1 MKQLGI
7 LAFLVV
13 LFEASAAANP
23 YLLKPGEPPTKL
35 RVATSAVTGGFVHF
49 YSGLDYGIFEKYG
62 LKCEHVY
69 IRGQSPAL
77 AALANDQVQFNYGA
91 ADGSLPGLAAGVEAK
106 FVASPLVKLPYVMV
120 ARKEIRRP
128 EDLKGKSIG
137 VTRPGD
143 LSARLSRQ
151 VVRKFGLTTDEVT
164 IHPIGGSQTERYQAM
179 VGNVVQAILV
189 TPPLDIRAKSDGF
202 NIIYRLIDLEIP
214 FIYSSLITNYRMLRE
229 RPEIVQRMVAALA
242 ETVYFVEKNPDKAK
256 AAIAKAMRVK
266 DEEALQ
272 SSYNVYAKEIVDRTM
287 VVPGKSVSEAVD
299 IARETGTLVRRK
311 PEELYDNSFVNNLE
325 KSGFLE
331 RALGQRKLPAIKFNR
346 PILVESFATK
356 PVSIPPFGKGRPGG
370 IFVSCRNDPRYLQAP
385 GFVINSA
392 A

>member
-1 MKQLGI
+1 MKFGI
-7 LAFLVV
+7 IAALLAFGFPVY
-13 LFEASAAANP
+13 ARANP
-23 YLLKPGEPPTKL
+23 YLPKPGERPTSI
-35 RVATSAVTGGFVHF
+35 RVATSAVTGGFVHL
-49 YSGLDYGIFEKYG
+49 YTGLDYGIFEKYG
-62 LKCEHVY
+62 FKCEHVY

-106 FVASPLVKLPYVMV
+106 FIASPLVKLPYVMV

-164 IHPIGGSQTERYQAM
+164 IHPIGGSQQERYQAM

-202 NIIYRLIDLEIP
+202 NIIYRLIDLDIP
-214 FIYSSLITNYRMLRE
+214 FIYSSLITNSKMLRE

-242 ETVYFVEKNPDKAK
+242 ESVYFVEKNPDKAK
-256 AAIAKAMRVK
+256 ASIAKAMRVK

-272 SSYNVYAKEIVDRTM
+272 SSFNVYAKEIVDRTM
-287 VVPGKSVSEAVD
+287 VVPGKSVSEAVE
-299 IARETGTLVRRK
+299 IARDTGTVVRKK

-325 KSGFLE
+325 KSGFLKE
-331 RALGQRKLPAIKFNR
+331 LWGSENYRR
-346 PILVESFATK
+346 
-356 PVSIPPFGKGRPGG
+356 
-370 IFVSCRNDPRYLQAP
+370 
-385 GFVINSA
+385 
-392 A
+392 

>member
-1 MKQLGI
+1 LF
-7 LAFLVV
+7 LLRNSAF
-13 LFEASAAANP
+13 ANP
-23 YLLKPGEPPTKL
+23 FLPRAGEPTTML

-62 LKCEHVY
+62 LKCEHIY

-120 ARKEIRRP
+120 ARREIRRP

-151 VVRKFGLTTDEVT
+151 VIRKFGLTADDVT
-164 IHPIGGSQTERYQAM
+164 IRPIGGSQTERYQAM
-179 VGNVVQAILV
+179 VANVVQAILV
-189 TPPLDIRAKSDGF
+189 TPPLDARAKSDGF
-202 NIIYRLIDLEIP
+202 NVIYRLVDLDIP

-229 RPEIVQRMVAALA
+229 RPETVQRMVAALA
-242 ETVYFVEKNPDKAK
+242 ETVYFVEKNPEKAK

-272 SSYNVYAKEIVDRTM
+272 SSYNVYVKEIVDRTM
-287 VVPGKSVSEAVD
+287 IVPGKSISEAVE
-299 IARETGTLVRRK
+299 IARETGTIVRRK
-311 PEELYDNSFVNNLE
+311 PEELYDNSFVTNLE
-325 KSGFLE
+325 KSGFLKE
-331 RALGQRKLPAIKFNR
+331 LWGSENYRR
-346 PILVESFATK
+346 
-356 PVSIPPFGKGRPGG
+356 
-370 IFVSCRNDPRYLQAP
+370 
-385 GFVINSA
+385 
-392 A
+392 

>member
-1 MKQLGI
+1 MNRWAAI
-7 LAFLVV
+7 LLTTVV
-13 LFEASAAANP
+13 FIAPRARANP
-23 YLLKPGEPPTKL
+23 FLPRPGESPIPL
-35 RVATSAVTGGFVHF
+35 RVATSAVTGGFVHL

-62 LKCEHVY
+62 LKFEHIY

-106 FVASPLVKLPYVMV
+106 LIASPLVKLPYVLV

-151 VVRKFGLTTDEVT
+151 VVRKFGFNADDVT
-164 IHPIGGSQTERYQAM
+164 LRPIGGSQTERYQAM
-179 VGNVVQAILV
+179 VANVVQAILV
-189 TPPLDIRAKSDGF
+189 TPPLDVRAKHDGF
-202 NIIYRLIDLEIP
+202 NVIYRLIDLDIP
-214 FIYSSLITNYRMLRE
+214 FIYSSLITNYKMLRE

-256 AAIAKAMRVK
+256 AAIARAMRVK

-287 VVPGKSVSEAVD
+287 VVPGKSVSEAVE
-299 IARETGTLVRRK
+299 IARESGTLVRRK
-311 PEELYDNSFVNNLE
+311 PEELYDNSFAVNLE
-325 KSGFLE
+325 KSGFLKE
-331 RALGQRKLPAIKFNR
+331 LW
-346 PILVESFATK
+346 
-356 PVSIPPFGKGRPGG
+356 GG
-370 IFVSCRNDPRYLQAP
+370 ENYRR
-385 GFVINSA
+385 
-392 A
+392 

>member
-1 MKQLGI
+1 MMKLGI
-7 LAFLVV
+7 RAALLVLLLAVT
-13 LFEASAAANP
+13 ASANP
-23 YLLKPGEPPTKL
+23 YLPKAGEPPTKL

-49 YSGLDYGIFEKYG
+49 YAGLDYGIFEKYG
-62 LKCEHVY
+62 LKCEHIY

-77 AALANDQVQFNYGA
+77 AALAGDQLQFTYGA

-106 FVASPLVKLPYVMV
+106 VVASPLVKLPYVMV
-120 ARKEIRRP
+120 ARKEVRRP

-179 VGNVVQAILV
+179 VANVVQAILV
-189 TPPLDIRAKSDGF
+189 TPPLDVRAKNDGF
-202 NIIYRLIDLEIP
+202 NIIYRLVDLEIP
-214 FIYSSLITNYRMLRE
+214 FIYSSLLTSHKMLRE
-229 RPEIVQRMVAALA
+229 RPETVQRMVAALA
-242 ETVYFVEKNPDKAK
+242 ETIHFVEKNPDKAK

-325 KSGFLE
+325 KSGFLKE
-331 RALGQRKLPAIKFNR
+331 LWGNENYRR
-346 PILVESFATK
+346 
-356 PVSIPPFGKGRPGG
+356 
-370 IFVSCRNDPRYLQAP
+370 
-385 GFVINSA
+385 
-392 A
+392 